1 MARPSTFPLLLAV
14 KGAISEGF
22 AMRITG
28 FSAIHAIS
36 SGVNLTSELYAYK
49 GFEAEKI
56 TRILAK
62 NASINL
68 EKYFLGLSLFTFA
81 LYSLNISILN
91 INLNR
96 LTIA

>member
-36 SGVNLTSELYAYK
+36 SGVNLTSELCAYK

-56 TRILAK
+56 TRILPK
-62 NASINL
+62 MP
-68 EKYFLGLSLFTFA
+68 A
-81 LYSLNISILN
+81 LI
-91 INLNR
+91 
-96 LTIA
+96 